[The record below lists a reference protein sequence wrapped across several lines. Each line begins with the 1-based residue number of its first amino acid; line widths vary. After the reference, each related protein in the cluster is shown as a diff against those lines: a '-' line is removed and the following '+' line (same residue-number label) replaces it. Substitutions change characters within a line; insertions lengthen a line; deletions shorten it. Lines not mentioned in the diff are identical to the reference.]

1 MNVLEKSNI
10 VNAAEDYLSNFKK
23 HLFEHVRHNEY
34 EALNAIYTE
43 IDVLQHAINTKQIV
57 SSDYFLDILSEMR
70 QLTVNIINDAKQN
83 KNKLLSESILF
94 ELNVDNH
101 NVINSSKLKRMI
113 KYTLISNDQLRD
125 MSYKLH
131 DAINN
136 YNNSQY
142 FVECELLFG
151 KYDIERYKQ
160 LYEIIIKNN
169 NIYDSE
175 QNNNIMSKTKQ
186 QNTGDTISINEIKSM
201 IDTIINETLANEI
214 DYNRWKPLKGGVS
227 HNVLDYGE
235 YEPIDSS
242 DDFGGDNLDDL
253 TDTVNTLIAN
263 VKNETGDWDKSY
275 DRLVDIYK
283 KLTTAIDNPR
293 LSSSQRKRLEH
304 DYEGILGNI
313 HRIIGGGGGGTEK
326 FYVAEATSKPINDR
340 QRMLI
345 VKWCET
351 MGCRKAAIRMIDSI
365 LNTSIGLSSADLADT
380 TTFANGVDGIEDALE
395 AHDYQGAYEMA
406 KDTASEMVAEEG
418 GDDLMEGKCGC
429 GNTEEKCNCKQLSE
443 CGSWNEAIKHPQF
456 KQAIM
461 KEVAPPGM
469 EKWIKSNKERFKKQ
483 YGNIKKAMSILYAT
497 AWRMFY
503 KNKNKTK

>member
-151 KYDIERYKQ
+151 KYDIERYNQ
-160 LYEIIIKNN
+160 LYEVIIKNN
-169 NIYDSE
+169 NIYDSVYK
-175 QNNNIMSKTKQ
+175 NNMSLKNKSTVG
-186 QNTGDTISINEIKSM
+186 GDTMISIAEIKNL
-201 IDTIINETLANEI
+201 IDQVIQEQLSE
-214 DYNRWKPLKGGVS
+214 
-227 HNVLDYGE
+227 
-235 YEPIDSS
+235 S
-242 DDFGGDNLDDL
+242 DDHLIKLKKRVSDLIKTYKQKKGDNKKEHQQL
-253 TDTVNTLIAN
+253 
-263 VKNETGDWDKSY
+263 K
-275 DRLVDIYK
+275 DIYDQLKEKIKNCSNSDLRK
-283 KLTTAIDNPR
+283 K
-293 LSSSQRKRLEH
+293 LEH

-313 HRIIGGGGGGTEK
+313 HDIIGGGGSGEK
-326 FYVAEATSKPINDR
+326 YVAEATSKPINDR

-345 VKWCET
+345 IKWCET
-351 MGCRKAAIRMIDSI
+351 LGCRKAAIRMIDSI

-380 TTFANGVDGIEDALE
+380 TTFANGVDAIEDALE
-395 AHDYQGAYEMA
+395 AQDYQGAYEMA

-418 GDDLMEGKCGC
+418 GNDLMEGKCGC

-443 CGSWNEAIKHPQF
+443 CGSWNEAVKHPQF
-456 KQAIM
+456 KQVIL
-461 KEVAPPGM
+461 KEKAPPGYD
-469 EKWIKSNKERFKKQ
+469 EKTMHNIKSSLRKAHPNWGEKKVT
-483 YGNIKKAMSILYAT
+483 GVAFAT
-497 AWRMFY
+497 AWKQYY
-503 KNKNKTK
+503 KNK